1 MYEGNFLHLQ
11 NKVFN
16 TKHNLLEKT
25 MINRELIRIKIVQL
39 TYAYY
44 QNGNRNMDNAEKE
57 LLFSLAK
64 AYDLY
69 NYLLALIVSITQ
81 EERHRVEI
89 AATRAS
95 REGTEAPSVRFVNN
109 KFAVQLEENKQLN
122 LFMESQKR
130 RWEDDME
137 AVRKLCDQIEQST
150 IYQEYMASDDDSY
163 EADRE
168 VWRKIYRTLIQENP
182 DLDAVLEEKSLYWND
197 DKEVVDTF
205 VIKTIKRFDP
215 ANGADQELLPEYRDE
230 EDRDFALKLFRS
242 TILNADDYQRYM
254 SESSRN
260 WDFSRLAYM
269 DVVIMQI
276 AIAEMLTFP
285 NIPVTVTINEY
296 VDLAKLY
303 STPRS
308 GGYINGM
315 LDTIA
320 RHLIQTGKMMKTMP
334 EPRQHRPRN
343 ERQDERAPRREGRR
357 PTIAQTSAQR
367 VAYRQ
372 QQATDQVEN
381 KE

>member
-69 NYLLALIVSITQ
+69 NYLLALIVSVTQ

-89 AATRAS
+89 AANRAN
-95 REGTEAPSVRFVNN
+95 REGTEAPSSRFVSN

-334 EPRQHRPRN
+334 ESRQHRPRN
-343 ERQDERAPRREGRR
+343 DRQDERAPRREGRR

>member
-89 AATRAS
+89 NANRAT
-95 REGTEAPSVRFVNN
+95 REGTEAPSQRFAYN

-122 LFMESQKR
+122 SFMETQKH

-137 AVRKLCDQIEQST
+137 IVRKLCDQIEQST
-150 IYQEYMASDDDSY
+150 IYQEYMVNEEDSY
-163 EADRE
+163 DVDRE
-168 VWRKIYRTLIQENP
+168 VWRKIYRTLIQENA

-197 DKEVVDTF
+197 DKEIVDTF
-205 VIKTIKRFDP
+205 VLKTIKRFDP
-215 ANGADQELLPEYRDE
+215 ENKADQELLKEYRE
-230 EDRDFALKLFRS
+230 EDDREFAIKLFRS
-242 TILNADDYQRYM
+242 TILNADEYQRYM

-276 AIAEMLTFP
+276 AIAEMMTFP
-285 NIPVTVTINEY
+285 NIPATVTINEY

-315 LDTIA
+315 LDAIA
-320 RHLIQTGKMMKTMP
+320 RHLIQTGKMMKVMP
-334 EPRQHRPRN
+334 EPRPRRAYVDN
-343 ERQDERAPRREGRR
+343 QRNNAPRREGRR

-367 VAYRQ
+367 IASRTQ
-372 QQATDQVEN
+372 PDAPQEN
-381 KE
+381 IE

>member
-89 AATRAS
+89 AANRAN
-95 REGTEAPSVRFVNN
+95 REGTETPSSRFVNN

-230 EDRDFALKLFRS
+230 EDRDFALKLFRA

-343 ERQDERAPRREGRR
+343 DRQEERAPRREGRR